1 MNISTGMPDE
11 GTTPTFNYDDLD
23 IVAPVDYDH
32 VQRFTSHFVPVL
44 YSLVF
49 IFGLLGNA
57 LVVLIL
63 IHYKKLRSMTD
74 VYLLNLAVSDM
85 LFIFSLPFWAH
96 SATHDWVFGNPMCKF
111 LAGIYRVGFYSGSFF
126 IILLTV
132 DRYLAVVHAVF
143 ALKARTLLYGTL
155 SSAITWVVAVSAS
168 VPAFVFHHVQKEV
181 SSCRC
186 TLFYH
191 YEKANEWKQATTLTM
206 FVLGLAIPLH
216 IMLFCY
222 IQIIMVLIKGQNERK
237 QKAVRLIFVIM
248 IVYFILWTPY
258 NIAVLLQTYQGS
270 FSLCSSDSTCMDK
283 IALAVDV
290 TEIIA
295 MIHCCLNPVIYAF
308 VGEKFRKYLFV
319 FFQKQIAVFHSCFC
333 PGRHRLNL
341 TRSVSS
347 YISTTEHDI
356 STGL

>member
-11 GTTPTFNYDDLD
+11 GTTSTFNYDD
-23 IVAPVDYDH
+23 IEEPVYNEN
-32 VQRFTSHFVPVL
+32 VKRFTSDFIPAL

-63 IHYKKLRSMTD
+63 IRYKKLRSMTD
-74 VYLLNLAVSDM
+74 VYLLNLAISDL

-96 SATHDWVFGNPMCKF
+96 HATHEWAFGIPMCKI

-132 DRYLAVVHAVF
+132 DRYLAIVHAVF
-143 ALKARTLLYGTL
+143 ALKVRTLLYGTL

-168 VPAFVFHHVQKEV
+168 VPAFIFQNVQKEDESMKCALIYNV
-181 SSCRC
+181 SV
-186 TLFYH
+186 
-191 YEKANEWKQATTLTM
+191 ANEWKQVTILMM
-206 FVLGLAIPLH
+206 FILGLAIPLV
-216 IMLFCY
+216 IMTFCY

-248 IVYFILWTPY
+248 IVYFIIWTPY

-270 FSLCSSDSTCMDK
+270 FFSCTLDSACNGN

-295 MIHCCLNPVIYAF
+295 MIHCCLNPFIYAF
-308 VGEKFRKYLFV
+308 VGEKFRKYLCV
-319 FFQKQIAVFHSCFC
+319 LYRKHIAIYLSCLC
-333 PGRHRLNL
+333 PGQHRPKL

-347 YISTTEHDI
+347 FISTTEHDI